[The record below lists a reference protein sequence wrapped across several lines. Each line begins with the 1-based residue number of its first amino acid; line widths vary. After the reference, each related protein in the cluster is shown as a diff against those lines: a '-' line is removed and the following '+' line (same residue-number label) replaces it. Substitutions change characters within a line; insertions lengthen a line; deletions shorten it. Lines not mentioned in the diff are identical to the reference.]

1 MKEPSTA
8 ETLMKLDFPPK

>member
-8 ETLMKLDFPPK
+8 ETLMKLDVPPK